1 MTLTIRE
8 ITRMPHLRS
17 RVVAGGDGDARAVG
31 WAAVCELPDPTEWL
45 GDGDL
50 LMTTGLSVPADAGE
64 QRRWIELLDDAGLSG
79 MALCE
84 SGSAAGQGMNSPALT
99 TELLAAADE
108 RRFPIVLVE
117 HQVPFVALA
126 HAVANASQRAE
137 HDRLTQ
143 VMRLYDCLRST
154 HIATPRGPGML
165 AAVGEVCRCRLY
177 LADRAT
183 LRPTFSGWPA
193 LPPTIAASLAAILD
207 EREEPLAA
215 WVRFDA
221 AHTAG
226 IALLLPGQSLDVLVA
241 VAVDHPLDPLL
252 LQHAA
257 TVVGIEVELALADLE
272 QSRRLGGDL
281 LRHLIEG
288 RIGLETGRAM
298 LTEHGCDADPW
309 LMAAVTGAP
318 GPLRERPVGIHRR
331 LDAHGIGCLEL
342 EWGDA
347 VYSLV
352 SDTEA
357 GRAALA
363 ELAPQLGA
371 VGVSGP
377 FTDLGAVTVAVREAR
392 WALGAAI
399 DSAAALADYESNAE
413 MLVAARSIAEAE
425 RLVDAVLGPV
435 REYDATHRSDL
446 ERTLRVFLEE
456 NRSWQRGASRLHL
469 HKQTL
474 VYRIRQI
481 EKLTGRS
488 LTSTGDVA
496 SLWLALEAA
505 RRLGPAAALSE

>member
-1 MTLTIRE
+1 
-8 ITRMPHLRS
+8 MPHLRS
-17 RVVAGGDGDARAVG
+17 RVVAGGNGDARQVG

-50 LMTTGLSVPADAGE
+50 LMTTGLSVPADAAG

-79 MALCE
+79 LALCE
-84 SGSAAGQGMNSPALT
+84 SGANSGQGMNSPALT
-99 TELLAAADE
+99 RELLTAADE
-108 RRFPIVLVE
+108 RHFPIVLVE

-137 HDRLTQ
+137 HERLTQ

-154 HIATPRGPGML
+154 HVATPRGPGML
-165 AAVGEVCRCRLY
+165 AAVSEVCRCRLY
-177 LADRAT
+177 LADRT
-183 LRPTFSGWPA
+183 SLRPTFSGWPE
-193 LPPTIAASLAAILD
+193 LPQAVSGPLAAILE
-207 EREEPLAA
+207 ERAEPLAA
-215 WVRFDA
+215 WVRFEA

-226 IALLLPGQSLDVLVA
+226 VALLLPGQSQDVLVA
-241 VAVDHPLDPLL
+241 VAVDHSLDPLL

-257 TVVGIEVELALADLE
+257 TVIGIEVELALADLE

-298 LTEHGCDADPW
+298 LAEHGCDADPW
-309 LMAAVTGAP
+309 LVAAVAGTPA
-318 GPLRERPVGIHRR
+318 PLRERPVGIHRR

-352 SDTEA
+352 SDTPQS
-357 GRAALA
+357 RAALA
-363 ELAPQLGA
+363 ELAPRLGA
-371 VGVSGP
+371 VGTSAP
-377 FTDLGAVTVAVREAR
+377 FADLGSITAAVREAR

-399 DSAAALADYESNAE
+399 DNAAPLADYKSDAE
-413 MLVAARSIAEAE
+413 MLVAARTIAEAE

-435 REYDATHRSDL
+435 REYDQTHRSDL

-474 VYRIRQI
+474 VYRMRQI

-488 LTSTGDVA
+488 LTSTADVA
-496 SLWLALEAA
+496 SLWMALEAA
-505 RRLGPAAALSE
+505 RRLVPEAALSE